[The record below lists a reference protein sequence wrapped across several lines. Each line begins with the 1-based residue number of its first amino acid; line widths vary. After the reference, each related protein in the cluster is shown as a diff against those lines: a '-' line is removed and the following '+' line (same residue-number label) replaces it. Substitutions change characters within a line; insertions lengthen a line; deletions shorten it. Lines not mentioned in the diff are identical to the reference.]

1 MYHKSKS
8 LKAGRPTMD
17 ELDSKII
24 KLLQE
29 NARMTV
35 SEVSNKVNLSAPAVS
50 DRLKKLEASG
60 LIEKYVAILNP
71 CRFHKEL
78 TALMFIS
85 LERPNFNEK
94 FVQFVQGE
102 DEILECHYLA
112 GDFDYVIKIITENTT
127 TLEQLLNR
135 IKSAQ
140 GVIKTRTIVALSTVK
155 NSHSIVPV
163 ANVTDSKVRRNEN
176 DYRSSQRD

>member
-1 MYHKSKS
+1 
-8 LKAGRPTMD
+8 MD
-17 ELDSKII
+17 EMDIKII

-29 NARMTV
+29 DARMTV
-35 SEVSNKVNLSAPAVS
+35 SEMSNKVNLSAPAVS
-50 DRLKKLEASG
+50 DRLKKLEAAG
-60 LIEKYVAILNP
+60 WIEKYVAILNP
-71 CRFHKEL
+71 GRFHKEL

-85 LERPNFNEK
+85 LERPKFNEK
-94 FVQFVQGE
+94 FIEFVLGE
-102 DEILECHYLA
+102 AEILECHYLA
-112 GDFDYVIKIITENTT
+112 GDFDYVVKIITENTT

-155 NSHSIVPV
+155 NNHSIAPV

-176 DYRSSQRD
+176 DCRSAKRD